1 MSDDFWNSCSYLD
14 TNIFI
19 YLFDNSDPLKNHCA
33 SLIYD
38 HFLRNGNGR
47 ISVQVI
53 SEWRNVIVKKYGDI
67 VGSDTRREFLLCLK
81 AFNPWLITPD
91 TVLSADK
98 LCDKYALSAYDSIH
112 VQSAIEMQC
121 SFLLSEDL
129 QHGQIIENRLK
140 IVNPFIEKRKPKL

>member
-1 MSDDFWNSCSYLD
+1 MSDDFWNSRSYLD

-19 YLFDNSDPLKNHCA
+19 YLFDSSDPGKNQCA

-53 SEWRNVIVKKYGDI
+53 SEWRNVIMKKYGDI
-67 VGSDTRREFLLCLK
+67 VDSDTRREFLSCLK
-81 AFNPWLITPD
+81 AFNPWLITPE
-91 TVLSADK
+91 TIISADK
-98 LCDKYALSAYDSIH
+98 LCDKYSFSPYDSIH
-112 VQSAIEMQC
+112 VQSAIEMNC

-129 QHGQIIENRLK
+129 QHGQIIENKLK
-140 IVNPFIEKRKPKL
+140 IVNPFIEKHKSK